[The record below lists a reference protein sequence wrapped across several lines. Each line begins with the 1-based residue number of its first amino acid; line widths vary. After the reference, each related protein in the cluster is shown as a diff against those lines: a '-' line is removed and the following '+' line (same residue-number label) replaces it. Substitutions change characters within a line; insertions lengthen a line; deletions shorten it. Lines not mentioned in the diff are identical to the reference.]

1 MATFT
6 HSPNEVAATW
16 THSPNEVSATF
27 TQTSGETASTWLGTE
42 LMQYGFIFWEGVGDK
57 YEDKPNKNRYSHVHD
72 ALQYLFLGAGE
83 GRNVLRGQKP
93 MKPFVMKRNFDVFK
107 KQHSRLKGRSI
118 YD

>member
-57 YEDKPNKNRYSHVHD
+57 YEDIVSGYYAGLD
-72 ALQYLFLGAGE
+72 ATSAKWEDLG
-83 GRNVLRGQKP
+83 
-93 MKPFVMKRNFDVFK
+93 
-107 KQHSRLKGRSI
+107 
-118 YD
+118 